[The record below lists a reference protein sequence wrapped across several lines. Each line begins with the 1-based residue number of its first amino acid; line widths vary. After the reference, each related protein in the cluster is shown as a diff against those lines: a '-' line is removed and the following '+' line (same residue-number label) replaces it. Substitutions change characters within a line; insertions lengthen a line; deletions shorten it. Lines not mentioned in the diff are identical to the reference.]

1 MVWEKDL
8 RAIGLLLLQR
18 TKCGAKLACCIAI
31 STSLLSIATPTL
43 GMDMHVHK
51 ADAKAVVQGIAKTAG
66 FQLMGAEQI
75 EGTLELDLEGMN
87 AKDILFRIGEMK
99 GFSLVEEG
107 KTLLIAPNHGKGLEQ
122 AIVLEAQHLRPE
134 VVAEALEAIVKKEQ
148 IRVVSATNQ
157 VVVYGSLQE
166 REMAKTLI
174 ESLDK
179 VPKQVKLE
187 ARIIALRSGYL
198 KEQGIQWGWQPL
210 TRYGKEETSS
220 YGAIRFGKAP
230 SGDPYSFFFKPELSA
245 IEETANGTL
254 IAAPNMMTM
263 NGVEGK
269 ILIGDKVP
277 VQVETKE
284 NGETRSSIRYEE
296 AGIKLQYTH
305 YVEGDGSIDA
315 TMMAEVSTPEL
326 VKEMKA
332 YRMTTRQASTR
343 VRLKSGEVLVIGGL
357 MDTREE
363 RTFRKIPILGD
374 IPVLGKL
381 FRYARKSKD
390 QVELVIA
397 LRATVCE
404 EGM

>member
-1 MVWEKDL
+1 
-8 RAIGLLLLQR
+8 
-18 TKCGAKLACCIAI
+18 
-31 STSLLSIATPTL
+31 
-43 GMDMHVHK
+43 MHVHK

-87 AKDILFRIGEMK
+87 AKEILFRIGEMK

-107 KTLLIAPNHGKGLEQ
+107 KTLLIAPNHGKGLEK

-174 ESLDK
+174 ESLDE

-254 IAAPNMMTM
+254 IAAPHMMTM

-284 NGETRSSIRYEE
+284 NGETRSSICYEE
-296 AGIKLQYTH
+296 AGIKLQYTP
-305 YVEGDGSIDA
+305 YVEGDGSIDV
-315 TMMAEVSTPEL
+315 TIMAEVSTPEL

-374 IPVLGKL
+374 IPLLGKL